1 MHKTSRLVTLFG
13 ALTLV
18 AAACSG
24 SATPTP
30 AAPSAAAPSAAAS
43 AAASAASS
51 MAPSAA
57 PSAAASAPAL
67 TGNLTIWEAY
77 GASGA
82 AEKDAFDQILQNV
95 QAANP
100 GLTVTDLDVPF
111 NNLFTK
117 FETSAASS
125 GVPDL
130 FIAPADS
137 LPKEARAGL
146 LVDLTSILPQLSN
159 FSPAA
164 VQGAT
169 VDGKLYAIPE
179 SMKGVALFYNTS
191 LLPTA
196 PVTTDDWITDASK
209 LGWVYGANGGGSYYL
224 WGLFPAFGGTILDPT
239 TGKCAATAT
248 SGVADALT
256 WLQKAKAAGLHM
268 YQNDTAAVA
277 DLVAGKIAGFIDGPW
292 QSANLEKALGSKLAV
307 APGPSGPGGGF
318 GPLVEPDGYY
328 INANAADTNLATQ
341 FALQMDSQANE
352 QIFADKGGHI
362 PAING
367 ITYTAP
373 NNANPAISQ
382 GFANAYKTGFARPT
396 VKYLDNYWTPFGNA
410 LVAVIDKGTAPASA
424 VATACQQMDKANG
437 F

>member
-1 MHKTSRLVTLFG
+1 
-13 ALTLV
+13 
-18 AAACSG
+18 
-24 SATPTP
+24 
-30 AAPSAAAPSAAAS
+30 
-43 AAASAASS
+43 

-57 PSAAASAPAL
+57 PSAAASAAAL

-224 WGLFPAFGGTILDPT
+224 WGLFPSFGGTILDPT

-328 INANAADTNLATQ
+328 INANAADEPGHPVRAADGLPGQRADLRRQ
-341 FALQMDSQANE
+341 GRAHPGHQRHHLHGPEQRQSRDQPGVRERLQDRVCAAYGQAARQLLDPLRQRARRGDRQGDRAGVGRRDSLP
-352 QIFADKGGHI
+352 ADG
-362 PAING
+362 
-367 ITYTAP
+367 
-373 NNANPAISQ
+373 Q
-382 GFANAYKTGFARPT
+382 GQRILEPPDRWPRP
-396 VKYLDNYWTPFGNA
+396 
-410 LVAVIDKGTAPASA
+410 A
-424 VATACQQMDKANG
+424 VAPIRDAGRSGVPYHSGREEPSMAAREVPG
-437 F
+437 